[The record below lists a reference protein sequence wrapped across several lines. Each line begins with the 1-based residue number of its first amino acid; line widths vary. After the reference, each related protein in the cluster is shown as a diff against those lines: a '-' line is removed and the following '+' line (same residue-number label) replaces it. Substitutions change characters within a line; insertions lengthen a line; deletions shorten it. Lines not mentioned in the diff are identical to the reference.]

1 MTAFVT
7 LLFDGAVSEKNSG
20 YVYAFLFLVLIS
32 LQQHFRNKN

>member
-7 LLFDGAVSEKNSG
+7 HLFDGAVLKNSG

-32 LQQHFRNKN
+32 LQQHLKNKN